1 MLKVVED
8 ISTTKKRLKL
18 EIPADTMEK
27 EIVGSLEKVRKTAKF
42 PGFRPGK
49 APMVLI
55 EKKYGKKVEG
65 EVLDRMIPQVYAEA
79 LKLADI
85 TPVTDP
91 VLEQEINFKRHG
103 PFAMT
108 LTVEILP
115 KIEELAYE
123 KIVIKDIP
131 VSVDDADITSVL
143 KRMQEE
149 KATYEPSDGPVAV
162 DDLLSFDYSTPEG
175 DVSVKDQIYKV
186 GGSLFPE
193 EFSEQLT
200 GMKKN
205 DERNIEA
212 AFPEDHV
219 SEGLAGRRLTLHV
232 VLKDIK
238 KVNLPSLDDEFAKD
252 MGLDNL
258 EALKNHVREEILKA
272 KTNEV
277 EKIRKAEIMRKL
289 LDSHEFDLPESMLES
304 EVASL
309 VSNEVTKGDQ
319 GTEGGKDRNALEQ
332 ELRPHAIRHVKGAL
346 LLTAIGKKEGVSVS
360 ENDVKSA
367 MLAMSRR
374 FGVPPEDL
382 IKFYVSKDGSLGG
395 LKNSLFEEKVLD
407 LILSKAVIEKG
418 EER

>member
-8 ISTTKKRLKL
+8 ISATKKRLKF
-18 EIPADTMEK
+18 EISADAMEK
-27 EIVGSLEKVRKTAKF
+27 EILGSLEKVRKTATL
-42 PGFRPGK
+42 PGFRPGR
-49 APMVLI
+49 APMTLI

-65 EVLDRMIPQVYAEA
+65 EVLDRMIPQVYADA
-79 LKLADI
+79 LKAADI

-91 VLEQEINFKRHG
+91 VLEQAIDFKRHE

-115 KIEELAYE
+115 KIEDLAYE
-123 KIVIKDIP
+123 NIVIKDIP
-131 VSVDDADITSVL
+131 LSVDDADVTSVL

-149 KATYEPSDGPVAV
+149 KATYDPSEGPVGI
-162 DDLLSFDYSTPEG
+162 DDLLSFDYSTPDG
-175 DVSVKDQIYKV
+175 DISVKDQIYKV
-186 GGSLFPE
+186 GGSLFPK

-212 AFPEDHV
+212 EFPEDHV
-219 SEGLAGRRLTLHV
+219 SERLAGKRLTLYV
-232 VLKDIK
+232 ALKDIK
-238 KVNLPSLDDEFAKD
+238 KVNLPTLDDEFAKD

-258 EALKNHVREEILKA
+258 DALKNHVREEIFKA

-277 EKIRKAEIMRKL
+277 TKIRKAEIMRKL
-289 LDSHEFDLPESMLES
+289 LDSHKFDLPESMLEN
-304 EVASL
+304 EIALL
-309 VSNEVTKGDQ
+309 VSNEVAKAGQ
-319 GTEGGKDRNALEQ
+319 GSDGGKDREALEQ
-332 ELRPHAIRHVKGAL
+332 ELRPHAMRHVKGAL
-346 LLTAIGKKEGVSVS
+346 LLTAIGKKERVSVS
-360 ENDVKSA
+360 EDEVKNA
-367 MLAMSRR
+367 IRAMSGR

-407 LILSKAVIEKG
+407 LILSKAIIEKG
-418 EER
+418 E